1 MKEKKKKRNAN
12 LKKTLAT
19 IANNKPNLLIKKSH
33 SLIVIEIIIII
44 IVVVDIYLY
53 ICMHIIVN
61 KKISKLLTI
70 LVDLV
75 VERKKKLE
83 LPTQKKNLL

>member
-1 MKEKKKKRNAN
+1 
-12 LKKTLAT
+12 
-19 IANNKPNLLIKKSH
+19 
-33 SLIVIEIIIII
+33 
-44 IVVVDIYLY
+44 
-53 ICMHIIVN
+53 MHIIVN